1 MKYADGPTT
10 EVETVIDAPPSRVWD
25 LVCDIN
31 LPARFSSEFQGAQW
45 QDNAGG
51 PAVGARFTGRNK
63 HRAAGEWETTSI
75 IVACEPERV
84 FEWAVSDADNPSAS
98 WRFELEPIGANRTRL
113 KQWVRLGPG
122 WSGLTPAIEAMPD
135 KEERIIERRLEEHR
149 ANMTACLEGI
159 KTIAESSNG

>member
-10 EVETVIDAPPSRVWD
+10 EVETIIDAPPSRVWELVSDID
-25 LVCDIN
+25 L
-31 LPARFSSEFQGAQW
+31 PSRFSSEFQGAEW
-45 QDNAGG
+45 QEGAAG

-63 HRAAGEWETTSI
+63 HRAVGEWETTSI
-75 IVACEPERV
+75 VVACEPQRV
-84 FEWAVSDADNPSAS
+84 LEWAVTDPDNPSAS
-98 WRFELEPIGANRTRL
+98 WRFELEPAGEGTRL

-149 ANMTACLEGI
+149 TNMAACLEGI
-159 KTIAESSNG
+159 KALAEGNDG